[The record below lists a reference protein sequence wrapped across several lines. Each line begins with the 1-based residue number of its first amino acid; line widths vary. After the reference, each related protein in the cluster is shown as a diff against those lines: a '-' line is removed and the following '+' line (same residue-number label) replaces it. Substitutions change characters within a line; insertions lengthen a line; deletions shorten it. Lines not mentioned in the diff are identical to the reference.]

1 MIPRMRTPS
10 ENKHAGSKET
20 RFFFHGVVFSR
31 RVDVVIDVVVVRVG
45 KVVVVI
51 KPESVTV
58 VFIIVHTVTVI
69 DARFFHSRGVR
80 SFCVAGIRTSAHR
93 APSREVQPQH
103 ERAAVFVVVASR
115 YTVRRFVCV
124 MRPGVRVHRAHAQ
137 VIARLVHL

>member
-1 MIPRMRTPS
+1 MRTPS
-10 ENKHAGSKET
+10 ENKQAGSKET

-51 KPESVTV
+51 KPEPESVSV
-58 VFIIVHTVTVI
+58 VLVIVHPVKVI
-69 DARFFHSRGVR
+69 DARFFHSRDV
-80 SFCVAGIRTSAHR
+80 FAGIRGYAHR

-115 YTVRRFVCV
+115 
-124 MRPGVRVHRAHAQ
+124 
-137 VIARLVHL
+137 